1 MSGHVFRRSSALHCN
16 AGWPACHLGGAAG
29 VSFFFR
35 VFTTVSS
42 VRSDDIRFFC
52 SGLLDCGS
60 LSTCVLISL
69 FSGWC
74 AALVAVCSKLTS
86 RHVSPIQ
93 TTFCGTLFTR
103 TEHPHATR
111 LAPGLAL
118 VAYPSQQYD
127 ATISIFSRLCPTP
140 HVHFLN
146 RKLTSGCEKK
156 SCHIAMQRAIGLA
169 QISHTTMLI
178 IAVHRCPLNKTTG
191 SDPITLTLTSTT
203 SSSTVQLC
211 PFTLEG
217 YPLQCRNDGEYR
229 TGGLRLVE
237 RQITARKKNQKK
249 DYVTQASCFRKA
261 VGVFSI
267 DARQLRD

>member
-1 MSGHVFRRSSALHCN
+1 MFSGVPRRCTVTL
-16 AGWPACHLGGAAG
+16 AGRRAIWAERQAFF
-29 VSFFFR
+29 FFFR

-60 LSTCVLISL
+60 LSTCVLTSL

-93 TTFCGTLFTR
+93 TIFCGTLFTR
-103 TEHPHATR
+103 TEHPHATW
-111 LAPGLAL
+111 LAPGLAS

-127 ATISIFSRLCPTP
+127 AAISIFSAMSDTTCP
-140 HVHFLN
+140 FLN
-146 RKLTSGCEKK
+146 RKLTSGYERK

-169 QISHTTMLI
+169 QISNTTMLI
-178 IAVHRCPLNKTTG
+178 IAVQRCPLNKTTG

-217 YPLQCRNDGEYR
+217 YSLQCRNDGECGTR
-229 TGGLRLVE
+229 GLRLVE
-237 RQITARKKNQKK
+237 R
-249 DYVTQASCFRKA
+249 
-261 VGVFSI
+261 
-267 DARQLRD
+267 